1 MQDAIKATNLSL
13 QRHGMPTATGSFTT
27 PIFSYFRAHAL
38 PYHKV
43 SPLLTDYSLT
53 IAVFVTNLT

>member
-53 IAVFVTNLT
+53 IGVSVTNLT